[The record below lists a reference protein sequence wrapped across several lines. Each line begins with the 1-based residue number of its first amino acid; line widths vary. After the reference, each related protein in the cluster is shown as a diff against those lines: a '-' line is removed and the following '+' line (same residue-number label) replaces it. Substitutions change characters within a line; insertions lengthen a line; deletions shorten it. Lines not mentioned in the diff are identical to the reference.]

1 MRAMRPVG
9 SMLAVVAVLGFGWE
23 GVRANCRHIFGGE
36 AIFQCAGEAWFDPAP
51 FPVTFDPNEVPTNIT
66 AVFWQVGFGNQTLN
80 DASGTAGTG
89 IGAGGEF
96 NGNDQGTFK
105 PELRDAHGFLSALSP
120 NAPAAGAVCLRS
132 NNWGNTGI
140 DGCVDN
146 PRDAALPDTFDGFL
160 NPLFDVQV
168 FLDSGQ
174 TEFVPSSRWI
184 QDSPMM
190 VLLREG
196 TGQYFAVAAVSTL
209 TRTNLDDVR
218 PGFYDFTDVS
228 TGQLNPITGAQNVV
242 PWQTVPGVKGTA
254 DPLGLVRGVGA
265 DPNNTPNGRNVL
277 LGWNDA
283 VVYSDNASRPSTNVT
298 VSGGMGT
305 AEVGPLVRYVAETQ
319 TPADPNDPTGSLNPN
334 GWSAAG
340 THRNPEDSALIQVP
354 AGTCV
359 RLHTYFGHE
368 PDTATI
374 SPANCRLG
382 RCGDLGYDVVSPPS
396 CIAAPLA
403 SESPIE
409 LAAVRER
416 AGIVSI
422 SWKASGEISTT
433 SYRIESLGKQGT
445 KILGTVPATATGTGM
460 TASYSFPVSITELKG
475 ARTIQVIA
483 LPSGAARSV
492 SIR

>member
-9 SMLAVVAVLGFGWE
+9 SMLAVVAVLGFGW
-23 GVRANCRHIFGGE
+23 GVARANCRHIFGGE
-36 AIFQCAGEAWFDPAP
+36 AIFQCAGTAWFDPAP

-96 NGNDQGTFK
+96 NGNDQGNWK
-105 PELRDAHGFLSALSP
+105 PELRDAHAFLAPLFT
-120 NAPAAGAVCLRS
+120 NAPGPGSVCLRS

-168 FLDSGQ
+168 WTDSGH
-174 TEFVPSSRWI
+174 TDFVPSGRWI

-196 TGQYFAVAAVSTL
+196 TGNYFAVAAVSTL
-209 TRTNLDDVR
+209 QRTVLSGVR

-228 TGQLNPITGAQNVV
+228 TGQVNPITGAGNVV
-242 PWQTVPGVKGTA
+242 PWQSVPGVKGTA
-254 DPLGLVRGVGA
+254 DPLGLVRGVGS
-265 DPNNTPNGRNVL
+265 DPNDVPNGRNVL

-283 VVYSDNASRPSTNVT
+283 VIYSDNATRPSTNAT

-305 AEVGPLVRYVAETQ
+305 AEVGPLVRYVVESQ
-319 TPADPNDPTGSLNPN
+319 TPVDPNNPIGSLNPS
-334 GWSAAG
+334 GWSAAE
-340 THRNPEDSALIQVP
+340 THHNPDNSALIHVP

-368 PDTATI
+368 PDTSTV
-374 SPANCRLG
+374 SVANCRLG
-382 RCGDLGYDVVSPPS
+382 HCGDLGYDVASPPS

-403 SESPIE
+403 SETPID
-409 LAAVRER
+409 LTAVRLR
-416 AGIVSI
+416 TGVVSI
-422 SWKASGEISTT
+422 SWKGSGEITTT
-433 SYRIESLGKQGT
+433 SYRIESVGKRGVT
-445 KILGTVPATATGTGM
+445 VLGTVQATATGTGM
-460 TASYSFPVSITELKG
+460 AASYTFPISITQMKG
-475 ARTIQVIA
+475 ARTIQVVA
-483 LPSGAARSV
+483 LPSGATRSMI
-492 SIR
+492 IR